1 MSNVVNFK
9 KTEEYNHNEHYL
21 EIIQK
26 SLDSAILLNKIIRG
40 KPVEQ
45 YTDEELSEAIAVQ
58 TEKVT
63 YEEVKE
69 WLDNYGVDLV
79 EELDACCD
87 VLYTAPY
94 LHYLIDE
101 ARKRENVKVNF
112 SRVNLVVYLANFVLS
127 NLMKG
132 TDGTYNLIDEAVD
145 RVIENNMAKVTT
157 SRVEFKKW
165 KSPENE
171 PLIKSE
177 VEVDGVT
184 YFMLKNEH
192 GKVRKRKGFPTVE
205 LSDLLEK
212 HFYVKD

>member
-1 MSNVVNFK
+1 MS
-9 KTEEYNHNEHYL
+9 EYNPKEHYL
-21 EIIQK
+21 KIVQK
-26 SLDSAILLNKIIRG
+26 SLDSSILLNKIIRG
-40 KPVEQ
+40 KPVSE
-45 YTDEELSEAIAVQ
+45 YSNEELEDAIRVQ

-63 YEEVKE
+63 FEEVKE
-69 WLDNYGVDLV
+69 WFDNYGLDVI

-101 ARKRENVKVNF
+101 ARKREDVKVN
-112 SRVNLVVYLANFVLS
+112 SQRINLVAYLSNFVLS
-127 NLMKG
+127 NLMQG

-157 SRVEFKKW
+157 NRAEFKKW
-165 KSPENE
+165 KSPVDE
-171 PLIKSE
+171 PLIPCE

-192 GKVRKRKGFPTVE
+192 GKVRKRKGFPVVE
-205 LSDLLEK
+205 LGDLLEK
-212 HFYVKD
+212 HFNVES